1 MGYKRKFTGKKV
13 GVSAK
18 LSRITTGQG
27 LKKFGAP
34 RIMQPK
40 TVAASTVG
48 VDKFTTRGSALAKRG
63 AGALAKH
70 FGANETIQGFA
81 EQAGA
86 YAGTYGADW
95 LTGHLKRLVG
105 FKRGGRIR
113 RRRMRGR
120 GRF

>member
-18 LSRITTGQG
+18 LSRITEGQG

-40 TVAASTVG
+40 TVPASTVG
-48 VDKFTTRGSALAKRG
+48 VDKFTARGSALAKKG

-95 LTGHLKRLVG
+95 LTGHLKRIVG

-113 RRRMRGR
+113 HRRVRGR
-120 GRF
+120 L